1 MKRKIKVT
9 VWERADIPEKN
20 KVYRYKKHERVLR
33 EINENDKKFYYKDKP
48 IPEKF

>member
-33 EINENDKKFYYKDKP
+33 EINGE
-48 IPEKF
+48 